1 MFNLVRGAFYALN
14 RTNPDATEDCWLC
27 LSSGP
32 PYYEG
37 IAFNGDFNKTSSH
50 TSCSWGT
57 GQKLTLTKVS
67 ARNPGLCIGTPPPTH
82 KHLCGRIQS
91 VAKTETNY
99 YLVPFPV
106 GWWACNS
113 GLTPCVST
121 KVFESSHDFCV
132 MIQLLPRVYYHSA
145 SSLEETYADT
155 RFKREPVTLTLATF
169 LGIGMA
175 VGVGIG
181 VSALIEGRQG
191 IQSLRD
197 AVNEDLE
204 MLEKSIDALEKS
216 LSSLSEVVLQ
226 NRRGLDLLF
235 LKEGGLCTALKE
247 ECCFY
252 ADHTGIVRDSMQKL
266 REKLEWRKQE

>member
-57 GQKLTLTKVS
+57 GQILTLTEVS

-132 MIQLLPRVYYHSA
+132 MIQLLPHVYYHSA

-169 LGIGMA
+169 LGIGVA
-175 VGVGIG
+175 VGVGMG
-181 VSALIEGRQG
+181 VSALIERRQG

-204 MLEKSIDALEKS
+204 VLEKSIDALEKS
-216 LSSLSEVVLQ
+216 LSSQ
-226 NRRGLDLLF
+226 
-235 LKEGGLCTALKE
+235 
-247 ECCFY
+247 
-252 ADHTGIVRDSMQKL
+252 QK
-266 REKLEWRKQE
+266 